1 MGAFDSLRYRDYRL
15 MWFGSIVSNV
25 GTWMQIVALSWYVLQ
40 LTGSVFWVGAVNFVN
55 FAPAWF
61 SPFAGVLADRVDRKK
76 ILLATQTSMML
87 TSAGLAILVA
97 TGHGSIWPVLL
108 LTFVAG
114 LAFAADAPA
123 RHAFFPSLVPRDKM
137 VNAIALNSAQFSLAR
152 VIGPAIAG
160 GMIATVG
167 PTPVFWINAGSF
179 LAVLAALAAV
189 RSTFDARA
197 ARERPPARL
206 REGLTY
212 AWRHPVI
219 RPMLLSIAVISLFGA
234 PISALLP
241 GFAREVYGRGPQA
254 FGFLTTAM
262 GTGSVLGAVL
272 LGRTGRVSP
281 RIIGA
286 GVALS
291 GAALAA
297 FGATDIFGVG
307 LGLILVFGAAYLFTI
322 SATNGQIQT
331 ASEDA
336 MRGRVVSLF
345 MVAFGGLFPV
355 GGLVAG
361 AVADRVGVQATT
373 IAGAAVCLAWGLGL
387 VLRWRPQARPQGAA
401 GEIAG

>member
-1 MGAFDSLRYRDYRL
+1 VGAFDSLRYRDYRL

-40 LTGSVFWVGAVNFVN
+40 LTGSVFWVGAVNFAN
-55 FAPAWF
+55 FAPAWL
-61 SPFAGVLADRVDRKK
+61 SPFAGVLADRVDRRK
-76 ILLATQTSMML
+76 ILLATQSSMMV
-87 TSAGLAILVA
+87 TSAALAILVA

-108 LTFVAG
+108 LTLVAG
-114 LAFAADAPA
+114 FAFAADAPA
-123 RHAFFPSLVPRDKM
+123 RQAFFPSLVPRDKM
-137 VNAIALNSAQFSLAR
+137 VNAIALNSAQFILAR

-160 GMIATVG
+160 AMIATVG
-167 PTPVFWINAGSF
+167 PAPVFAINAGSF
-179 LAVLAALAAV
+179 LAVLVALAAV
-189 RSTFDARA
+189 RSPFDARA
-197 ARERPPARL
+197 VRERPRARL
-206 REGLTY
+206 GEGLTY

-219 RPMLLSIAVISLFGA
+219 RPMLLSISVISLFGA
-234 PISALLP
+234 PITALLP

-272 LGRTGRVSP
+272 LGGAGQISP

-291 GAALAA
+291 GLALAA
-297 FGATDIFGVG
+297 FGAAAIFAVG
-307 LGLILVFGAAYLFTI
+307 LGLIGVFGGAYLFTI

-336 MRGRVVSLF
+336 IRGRVVSLF

-355 GGLVAG
+355 GSLVAG
-361 AVADRVGVQATT
+361 AVAERFGVQVTT
-373 IAGAAVCLAWGLGL
+373 IAGAGLCTAWGLGL
-387 VLRWRPQARPQGAA
+387 VMRWRAPPHPHGAA
-401 GEIAG
+401 GDIVG

>member
-1 MGAFDSLRYRDYRL
+1 VGAFDSLRYRDYRL

-40 LTGSVFWVGAVNFVN
+40 LTGSLFWVGAVNFAN
-55 FAPAWF
+55 FAPAWL
-61 SPFAGVLADRVDRKK
+61 SPFAGVLADRVDRRK
-76 ILLATQTSMML
+76 ILLATQSSMMV
-87 TSAGLAILVA
+87 TSGALAILVA

-108 LTFVAG
+108 LTLVAG

-123 RHAFFPSLVPRDKM
+123 RQAFFPSLVPRDKM

-160 GMIATVG
+160 AMIATVG
-167 PTPVFWINAGSF
+167 PAPVFAINAGSF

-189 RSTFDARA
+189 RSPFDARA
-197 ARERPPARL
+197 VRERPPARL
-206 REGLTY
+206 GEGLTY

-219 RPMLLSIAVISLFGA
+219 RPMLLSISVISLFGA
-234 PISALLP
+234 PITALLP

-272 LGRTGRVSP
+272 LGRAGRISP

-291 GAALAA
+291 GLALAA
-297 FGATDIFGVG
+297 FGATVIFAVG
-307 LGLILVFGAAYLFTI
+307 LGLILVFGGAYLFTI

-336 MRGRVVSLF
+336 IRGRVVSLF

-355 GGLVAG
+355 GSLVAG
-361 AVADRVGVQATT
+361 AVAERLGVQVTT
-373 IAGAAVCLAWGLGL
+373 IAGAGLCMAWGLGL
-387 VLRWRPQARPQGAA
+387 VMRWRAPPPPHGAA
-401 GEIAG
+401 GEFAG